1 MSNQRL
7 TDTAIGALVI
17 GAVLV
22 LVVAFVLT
30 KGWNKR
36 QFDLYMRTE
45 SARDLTS
52 DTPVLLQSL
61 PIGEVKAVAP
71 QVDSQT
77 SRLRFIVHLR
87 IDEYFQDGTELRL
100 PLGTQ
105 AELVT
110 SNMLGGV
117 SIELRMP
124 QRPIGRLA
132 AGDTIGSTVRSS
144 GLDAIAQ
151 IADSLR
157 QQITLVLTDTRA
169 LIENLS
175 GTVVLAQRELRHT
188 APEVRATM
196 TEVQAALAQLR
207 PTLARADTLMSTA
220 TSRMDGVSDS
230 IAATL
235 AQTRSMIAHLDSLA
249 LTATAIA
256 GENRA
261 VVRTTAEN
269 LFVIS
274 AKLEHF
280 LDQVSRRPLRMIY
293 GVRPLPDTV
302 RPVPPAAA
310 PATSETSSKP

>member
-1 MSNQRL
+1 M
-7 TDTAIGALVI
+7 TDALIGTIVI

-22 LVVAFVLT
+22 LVIAFVLT

-52 DTPVLLQSL
+52 DTQVLLQSL
-61 PIGEVKAVAP
+61 PVGEVKAVAP
-71 QVDSQT
+71 QVDT
-77 SRLRFIVHLR
+77 ATGRLRFIVHLR
-87 IDEYFQDGTELRL
+87 IDERYQDGTELRL

-105 AELVT
+105 AEIVT
-110 SNMLGGV
+110 ANVLGGV

-124 QRPIGRLA
+124 DRPIGALA

-157 QQITLVLTDTRA
+157 QQIALVLTDTRT

-175 GTVVLAQRELRHT
+175 TTVVLAEQELRQT
-188 APEVRATM
+188 APQVRATM
-196 TEVQAALAQLR
+196 SEVQASLAQLR
-207 PTLARADTLMSTA
+207 PTLARADTLMGTA
-220 TSRMDGVSDS
+220 TTRMDGVSDS

-235 AQTRSMIAHLDSLA
+235 AQTKSMIAHLDSLA
-249 LTATAIA
+249 MTATAIA
-256 GENRA
+256 GENRS

-280 LDQVSRRPLRMIY
+280 LDQVSRRPLRMLY
-293 GVRPLPDTV
+293 GVRPMPDTL
-302 RPVPPAAA
+302 RPAPPGATPAA
-310 PATSETSSKP
+310 SETSAKP

>member
-1 MSNQRL
+1 MSSQRL
-7 TDTAIGALVI
+7 TDVLIGTIVI

-22 LVVAFVLT
+22 LVITFVLT

-52 DTPVLLQSL
+52 DTQVLLQSL
-61 PIGEVKAVAP
+61 PVGEVKAVAP
-71 QVDSQT
+71 QVDSLT
-77 SRLRFIVHLR
+77 GRLRFIVHLR
-87 IDEYFQDGTELRL
+87 IDERYQDGTELRL

-105 AELVT
+105 ADMVT
-110 SNMLGGV
+110 ANVLGGV

-124 QRPIGRLA
+124 DRPVGTLA

-157 QQITLVLTDTRA
+157 QQIALVLTDTRT

-175 GTVVLAQRELRHT
+175 STVVLAEQELRQT
-188 APEVRATM
+188 APQVRATM
-196 TEVQAALAQLR
+196 SEVQASLAQLR
-207 PTLARADTLMSTA
+207 PTLARADTLMATA
-220 TSRMDGVSDS
+220 TNRMDGVSDS

-235 AQTRSMIAHLDSLA
+235 AQTKGMIAHLDSLA

-280 LDQVSRRPLRMIY
+280 LDQVSRRPLRMLY
-293 GVRPLPDTV
+293 GVRPLPDTI
-302 RPVPPAAA
+302 RPAPPSPAPAA
-310 PATSETSSKP
+310 SETSAKP

>member
-1 MSNQRL
+1 MSQRL
-7 TDTAIGALVI
+7 SDIMIGTLVI
-17 GAVLV
+17 GAAVILV
-22 LVVAFVLT
+22 IAFVLT
-30 KGWNKR
+30 KGWNKQ

-52 DTPVLLQSL
+52 DTRVLLQSL
-61 PIGEVKAVAP
+61 PVGEVKAVAP
-71 QVDSQT
+71 QVDSLT

-87 IDEYFQDGTELRL
+87 IDERYQDGTELRL

-105 AELVT
+105 ADIVS
-110 SNMLGGV
+110 SNVLGGV

-124 QRPIGRLA
+124 ERTVGRLEP
-132 AGDTIGSTVRSS
+132 GDTIPSMVRSS

-157 QQITLVLTDTRA
+157 RQIALVLTDTRS

-175 GTVVLAQRELRHT
+175 ETVVLAQREIRQT
-188 APEVRATM
+188 GPEVRETM
-196 TEVQAALAQLR
+196 ADVQASLAQLR
-207 PTLARADTLMSTA
+207 PTLARADTLMATA
-220 TSRMDGVSDS
+220 SGTMGGVSDS

-249 LTATAIA
+249 ITASAIA
-256 GENRA
+256 GENRT

-280 LDQVSRRPLRMIY
+280 LDQVSRRPLRMLY

-302 RPVPPAAA
+302 RVVPPTAT
-310 PATSETSSKP
+310 PATSETSSQP

>member
-7 TDTAIGALVI
+7 TDVLIGTLVI
-17 GAVLV
+17 GAVVV
-22 LVVAFVLT
+22 LVIAFVLT
-30 KGWNKR
+30 QGWNKR

-52 DTPVLLQSL
+52 DTHVLLQSL
-61 PIGEVKAVAP
+61 PIGEVKSIAP
-71 QVDSQT
+71 QVDSLT
-77 SRLRFIVHLR
+77 NRLRFIVHLR
-87 IDEYFQDGTELRL
+87 IDERYQDGTELRL

-105 AELVT
+105 ADIVT
-110 SNMLGGV
+110 SNVLGGV

-124 QRPIGRLA
+124 ARPIGKLA
-132 AGDTIGSTVRSS
+132 AGDTINSTVRSS

-157 QQITLVLTDTRA
+157 QQIALVLIDTRT

-175 GTVVLAQRELRHT
+175 STVVLAQREIRQT

-196 TEVQAALAQLR
+196 NELQASLVQLR
-207 PTLARADTLMSTA
+207 PTLARADTLMATA
-220 TSRMDGVSDS
+220 TGRMDGVSDS
-230 IAATL
+230 IAVTL
-235 AQTRSMIAHLDSLA
+235 SQTKSMIAHLDSLA
-249 LTATAIA
+249 MTATSMA

-261 VVRTTAEN
+261 AVRSTAEN
-269 LFVIS
+269 LLVIS

-293 GVRPLPDTV
+293 GVSPLPDTI
-302 RPVPPAAA
+302 RRPPATDA
-310 PATSETSSKP
+310 SETSAQP

>member
-7 TDTAIGALVI
+7 SDVLIGTLVV
-17 GAVLV
+17 GAVIVLV
-22 LVVAFVLT
+22 LAFVLT
-30 KGWNKR
+30 KGWNKQ

-52 DTPVLLQSL
+52 DTRVLLQSL
-61 PIGEVKAVAP
+61 PVGEVKAVAP
-71 QVDSQT
+71 QVDSGT
-77 SRLRFIVHLR
+77 GRLRFIVHLR
-87 IDEYFQDGTELRL
+87 IDERYQDGTELRL

-105 AELVT
+105 ADIVS
-110 SNMLGGV
+110 SNVLGGV

-124 QRPIGRLA
+124 ERPVGRLA
-132 AGDTIGSTVRSS
+132 AGDTIPSMVRSS

-157 QQITLVLTDTRA
+157 RQITLVLTDTRS

-175 GTVVLAQRELRHT
+175 ATVVLAQRELRQT
-188 APEVRATM
+188 APDVRETM
-196 TEVQAALAQLR
+196 AEVQASLAQLR
-207 PTLARADTLMSTA
+207 PTLARADTLMATA
-220 TSRMDGVSDS
+220 TGRMDGVSDS

-235 AQTRSMIAHLDSLA
+235 AQTKSMIAHLDSLA

-280 LDQVSRRPLRMIY
+280 LDQVSRRPLRMLY
-293 GVRPLPDTV
+293 GVRPFPDSI
-302 RPVPPAAA
+302 RPVPPSTTPQA
-310 PATSETSSKP
+310 SEASSQP

>member
-1 MSNQRL
+1 MSSQRL
-7 TDTAIGALVI
+7 SDIAIGALVI
-17 GAVLV
+17 GAALV
-22 LVVAFVLT
+22 LVTAFVLT
-30 KGWNKR
+30 KGWNKK

-61 PIGEVKAVAP
+61 PIGEVKAIAP

-87 IDEYFQDGTELRL
+87 IDERFQDGTELRL
-100 PLGTQ
+100 PLGTRG
-105 AELVT
+105 ELVT
-110 SNMLGGV
+110 SNVLGGV

-124 QRPIGRLA
+124 ERPVGRLA

-157 QQITLVLTDTRA
+157 QQITLVLADTRS
-169 LIENLS
+169 LIDNLS
-175 GTVVLAQRELRHT
+175 ATVILAQRELRQT
-188 APEVRATM
+188 APEVRQTM
-196 TEVQAALAQLR
+196 TDLQASLVQLR
-207 PTLARADTLMSTA
+207 PTLARADTLMATA
-220 TSRMDGVSDS
+220 TSTMGGVSDS

-235 AQTRSMIAHLDSLA
+235 AQTRSMVAHLDSLA
-249 LTATAIA
+249 LAATAIA

-293 GVRPLPDTV
+293 GVRPLADSV
-302 RPVPPAAA
+302 RPMPSTPAPGETSAA
-310 PATSETSSKP
+310 P

>member
-1 MSNQRL
+1 MSNQRFNDL
-7 TDTAIGALVI
+7 LIGALVI
-17 GAVLV
+17 GAVVV
-22 LVVAFVLT
+22 LVIAFVLT

-36 QFDLYMRTE
+36 QFDLYMRAE

-52 DTPVLLQSL
+52 DTRVLLQSL
-61 PIGEVKAVAP
+61 PIGEVKAIAP

-87 IDEYFQDGTELRL
+87 IDERYQDGTELRL

-105 AELVT
+105 GELVT
-110 SNMLGGV
+110 SNVLGGV

-124 QRPIGRLA
+124 ERPIGKLA
-132 AGDTIGSTVRSS
+132 AGDTINSTIRSS
-144 GLDAIAQ
+144 GLDAIAM

-157 QQITLVLTDTRA
+157 QQIALVLTDTRT

-175 GTVVLAQRELRHT
+175 GTVVLAEKELRQT
-188 APEVRATM
+188 GPEVRATM
-196 TEVQAALAQLR
+196 AEVQASLVQLR
-207 PTLARADTLMSTA
+207 PTLARADTLMATA
-220 TSRMDGVSDS
+220 TNRMDGVSDS

-235 AQTRSMIAHLDSLA
+235 TETKSMIAHLDSLA
-249 LTATAIA
+249 LTASSIA
-256 GENRA
+256 GENRQ

-269 LFVIS
+269 LYVIS

-293 GVRPLPDTV
+293 GVRPLPDTI
-302 RPVPPAAA
+302 RRLPPATDSAV
-310 PATSETSSKP
+310 TSSKP

>member
-1 MSNQRL
+1 MSNQRFNDVL
-7 TDTAIGALVI
+7 IGALVI
-17 GAVLV
+17 GAVVV
-22 LVVAFVLT
+22 LVIAFVLT

-52 DTPVLLQSL
+52 DTRVLLQSL

-87 IDEYFQDGTELRL
+87 IDERYQDGTELRL

-105 AELVT
+105 ADLVT
-110 SNMLGGV
+110 SNVLGGV

-124 QRPIGRLA
+124 ERPVGRLA
-132 AGDTIGSTVRSS
+132 AGDTINSTVRSS
-144 GLDAIAQ
+144 GLDAIAA

-157 QQITLVLTDTRA
+157 QQIALVLTDTRT

-175 GTVVLAQRELRHT
+175 GTVLLAEKELRQT
-188 APEVRATM
+188 GPEVRATM
-196 TEVQAALAQLR
+196 AEVQASLVQLR
-207 PTLARADTLMSTA
+207 PTLARADTLMATA
-220 TSRMDGVSDS
+220 TTRMDGVSDS

-235 AQTRSMIAHLDSLA
+235 TQTKSMIAHLDSLA
-249 LTATAIA
+249 LTASSIA

-293 GVRPLPDTV
+293 GVRPLPDTI
-302 RPVPPAAA
+302 RQLPPSSD
-310 PATSETSSKP
+310 PNQTSSKP

>member
-1 MSNQRL
+1 MSNQRVNDFL
-7 TDTAIGALVI
+7 IGALVI
-17 GAVLV
+17 GAVVV
-22 LVVAFVLT
+22 LVITFVLT

-45 SARDLTS
+45 TARDLTS
-52 DTPVLLQSL
+52 DTRVLLQSL

-87 IDEYFQDGTELRL
+87 IDERYQDGTELRL

-105 AELVT
+105 GELVT
-110 SNMLGGV
+110 SNVLGGV

-124 QRPIGRLA
+124 ERPVGQLA
-132 AGDTIGSTVRSS
+132 AGDTINSTVRSS
-144 GLDAIAQ
+144 GLDAIAM

-157 QQITLVLTDTRA
+157 QQIALVLTDTRT

-175 GTVVLAQRELRHT
+175 NTVTLAERELRQT
-188 APEVRATM
+188 APEIRATM
-196 TEVQAALAQLR
+196 SEVQASLVQLR
-207 PTLARADTLMSTA
+207 PTLARADTLMATA
-220 TSRMDGVSDS
+220 TTRMDGVSDS

-235 AQTRSMIAHLDSLA
+235 TETKSMIAHLDSLA
-249 LTATAIA
+249 LTASSIA

-293 GVRPLPDTV
+293 GVRPLPDTI
-302 RPVPPAAA
+302 RPIPPGSQ
-310 PATSETSSKP
+310 PSESSAKP

>member
-1 MSNQRL
+1 MSSQRM
-7 TDTAIGALVI
+7 TDILIGALVV
-17 GAVLV
+17 GAVVILV
-22 LVVAFVLT
+22 IAFVLT

-52 DTPVLLQSL
+52 DTQVLLQSL
-61 PIGEVKAVAP
+61 PVGEVRAIAP

-77 SRLRFIVHLR
+77 GRLRFIVHLR
-87 IDEYFQDGTELRL
+87 IDENFQDGTELRL
-100 PLGTQ
+100 PLGT
-105 AELVT
+105 AADIVA
-110 SNMLGGV
+110 SNVLGGV

-124 QRPIGRLA
+124 ERPVGKLA
-132 AGDTIGSTVRSS
+132 PGDTIGSTVRSS

-157 QQITLVLTDTRA
+157 RQIALVLTDTRT

-175 GTVVLAQRELRHT
+175 GTVVLARHELERT

-196 TEVQAALAQLR
+196 DEIQLSLSQLR

-220 TSRMDGVSDS
+220 TGRMDLVSDS

-256 GENRA
+256 GENRS

-293 GVRPLPDTV
+293 GVRPLPDTI
-302 RPVPPAAA
+302 RTPPPAAG
-310 PATSETSSKP
+310 TGETSSQP

>member
-1 MSNQRL
+1 MSSQKL
-7 TDTAIGALVI
+7 SDALIGTLVI
-17 GAVLV
+17 GAVAVLV
-22 LVVAFVLT
+22 LAFVLT

-52 DTPVLLQSL
+52 DTHVLLQSL
-61 PIGEVKAVAP
+61 PVGELKAIAP
-71 QVDSQT
+71 QVDST
-77 SRLRFIVHLR
+77 TGRLRFIVHLR
-87 IDEYFQDGTELRL
+87 IDERYQDGTELRL

-105 AELVT
+105 ADIVT
-110 SNMLGGV
+110 SNVLGGV

-124 QRPIGRLA
+124 ERPIGKLA
-132 AGDTIGSTVRSS
+132 AGDTIPSTIKSS

-151 IADSLR
+151 IADSVR
-157 QQITLVLTDTRA
+157 QQIALVLTDTRA
-169 LIENLS
+169 LIDNLS
-175 GTVVLAQRELRHT
+175 ATVVLAQQELRLT

-196 TEVQAALAQLR
+196 TDVQTSLQQLR
-207 PTLARADTLMSTA
+207 PTLARADTLMATA
-220 TSRMDGVSDS
+220 TGRMDGVSDS

-235 AQTRSMIAHLDSLA
+235 AQTRTMIAHLDSLA
-249 LTATAIA
+249 ITATSIA
-256 GENRA
+256 GENRQ

-293 GVRPLPDTV
+293 GVKPLPDTV
-302 RPVPPAAA
+302 RQA
-310 PATSETSSKP
+310 PAGTGASETSAQP

>member
-1 MSNQRL
+1 MSNQRVNDFL
-7 TDTAIGALVI
+7 IGALVI
-17 GAVLV
+17 GAVVV
-22 LVVAFVLT
+22 LVITFVLT

-45 SARDLTS
+45 TARDLTS
-52 DTPVLLQSL
+52 DTRVLLQSL

-87 IDEYFQDGTELRL
+87 IDERYQDGTELRL

-105 AELVT
+105 GELVT
-110 SNMLGGV
+110 SNVLGGV

-124 QRPIGRLA
+124 ERPVGKLA
-132 AGDTIGSTVRSS
+132 AGDTINSTVRSS
-144 GLDAIAQ
+144 GLDAIAM

-157 QQITLVLTDTRA
+157 QQIALVLTDTRT

-175 GTVVLAQRELRHT
+175 NTVTLAERELRQT
-188 APEVRATM
+188 APEIRATM
-196 TEVQAALAQLR
+196 SEVQASLVQLR
-207 PTLARADTLMSTA
+207 PTLARADTLMATA
-220 TSRMDGVSDS
+220 TTRMDGVSDS

-235 AQTRSMIAHLDSLA
+235 TETKSMIAHLDSLA
-249 LTATAIA
+249 LTASSIA

-293 GVRPLPDTV
+293 GVRPLPDTI
-302 RPVPPAAA
+302 RPIPPGSQ
-310 PATSETSSKP
+310 PSESSAKP

>member
-1 MSNQRL
+1 MSNQRVNDFL
-7 TDTAIGALVI
+7 IGALVI
-17 GAVLV
+17 GAVVV
-22 LVVAFVLT
+22 LVITFVLT

-45 SARDLTS
+45 TARDLTS
-52 DTPVLLQSL
+52 DTRVLLQSL

-87 IDEYFQDGTELRL
+87 IDERYQDGTELRL

-105 AELVT
+105 GELVT
-110 SNMLGGV
+110 SNVLGGV

-124 QRPIGRLA
+124 ERPVGKLA
-132 AGDTIGSTVRSS
+132 AGDTINSTVRSS
-144 GLDAIAQ
+144 GLDAIAM

-157 QQITLVLTDTRA
+157 QQIALVLTDTRT

-175 GTVVLAQRELRHT
+175 NTVSLAERELRQT
-188 APEVRATM
+188 APEIRATM
-196 TEVQAALAQLR
+196 SEVQASLVQLR
-207 PTLARADTLMSTA
+207 PTLARADTLMATA
-220 TSRMDGVSDS
+220 TTRMDGVSDS

-235 AQTRSMIAHLDSLA
+235 TETKSMIAHLDSLA
-249 LTATAIA
+249 LTASSIA

-293 GVRPLPDTV
+293 GVRPLPDTI
-302 RPVPPAAA
+302 RPIPPGSQ
-310 PATSETSSKP
+310 PSESSAKP

>member
-1 MSNQRL
+1 MSQRL
-7 TDTAIGALVI
+7 SDVMIGTLVI
-17 GAVLV
+17 GAVVILV
-22 LVVAFVLT
+22 IAFVLT
-30 KGWNKR
+30 KGWNKQ

-52 DTPVLLQSL
+52 DTRVLLQSL

-71 QVDSQT
+71 QVDSLT

-87 IDEYFQDGTELRL
+87 IDERYQDGTELRL

-105 AELVT
+105 ADIVS
-110 SNMLGGV
+110 SNVLGGV

-124 QRPIGRLA
+124 ERSIGRLEP
-132 AGDTIGSTVRSS
+132 GDTIPSMVRSS

-157 QQITLVLTDTRA
+157 RQIALVLTDTRS

-175 GTVVLAQRELRHT
+175 ETVVLAQRELRQT
-188 APEVRATM
+188 GPEVRETM
-196 TEVQAALAQLR
+196 TEVQSSLAHLR
-207 PTLARADTLMSTA
+207 PMLARADTLMATA
-220 TSRMDGVSDS
+220 SGTMGGVSDS

-249 LTATAIA
+249 ITATAIA
-256 GENRA
+256 GENRT

-280 LDQVSRRPLRMIY
+280 LDQVSRRPLRMLY

-302 RPVPPAAA
+302 RVVRPSASPAA
-310 PATSETSSKP
+310 SETSSQP